1 MMGLDNRIGRMENP
15 SPPSPEPEPLA
26 CRARRSAEG
35 GQKRALPTGESLLMQ
50 SLVQVFGE
58 EFGRHIG
65 RSCPLPRELP
75 FHKIIDWDATAARL
89 AYDLAYA
96 DRQPDW
102 TYPS

>member
-1 MMGLDNRIGRMENP
+1 
-15 SPPSPEPEPLA
+15 
-26 CRARRSAEG
+26 
-35 GQKRALPTGESLLMQ
+35 
-50 SLVQVFGE
+50 VFGE

-75 FHKIIDWDATAARL
+75 FHKIIDWDATAARF